1 MKSGWRA
8 WALAAPA
15 LFWAATP
22 AAAQSVISAQ
32 SGVIHYTE
40 GRVLLGDKAIE
51 PKFGEFPN
59 IKEGGLLRTEE
70 GRAEVLLTPGVFLRA
85 AEDTTVRM
93 ISSRLVDTRLELER
107 GTVLLEC
114 LELPKDNAVTFV
126 VGEATVSLRKQGL
139 YRLDAAPPRLRVYDG
154 EAVVES
160 GSGRATLKRGR
171 QAMLEGVLAAG
182 KFDPKAGD
190 ALYRWSKRRS
200 EYVAL
205 ANLSGS
211 KSLLDRGLGWTVS
224 GWHWNPYFG
233 LFTFVPYRGTLYS
246 PFGYAFWSP
255 RTVVQVYNP
264 PMQASSPSFS
274 PGGGRSWAGGYDAG
288 TAPRSSG
295 VYSVPSSAPSAGAV
309 SAAPAGSG
317 AAASPRGGESVRDS
331 SGGGRGR

>member
-1 MKSGWRA
+1 MTSGWRA

-15 LFWAATP
+15 LVWAAAP

-40 GRVLLGDKAIE
+40 GRVLLGDKAVE

-59 IKEGGLLRTEE
+59 IKEGGVLRTEE

-85 AEDTTVRM
+85 AEDTAVRM

-126 VGEATVSLRKQGL
+126 VGGAAVSLRKQGL
-139 YRLDAAPPRLRVYDG
+139 YRLDASPARLRVYDG

-160 GSGRATLKRGR
+160 GGGRATVKRGG
-171 QAMLEGVLAAG
+171 QVMLEGVLAAG
-182 KFDPKAGD
+182 KFDHKSGD

-211 KSLLDRGLGWTVS
+211 KSLLDRGMGWTAS

-255 RTVVQVYNP
+255 RTVVQIYNP
-264 PMQASSPSFS
+264 PVQASRPSFS
-274 PGGGRSWAGGYDAG
+274 PGGSRSWAGGYDAG

-295 VYSVPSSAPSAGAV
+295 VYSVPSSAPGAGAA
-309 SAAPAGSG
+309 SPAPAGSG